1 MLTFLFGFIFLS
13 FVLGFLSSLSA
24 KIKGYTHLKSY
35 FFLGFFFNFIG
46 FLFVITLPSRPTEK
60 IIEEKDIEF
69 YQIGVVI
76 FLSLIV
82 YFITEYL
89 IGVAD
94 QLARQSVR

>member
-1 MLTFLFGFIFLS
+1 MIIFLFSFIFLS

-69 YQIGVVI
+69 WQIGVVI
-76 FLSLIV
+76 FLSLVI
-82 YFITEYL
+82 YFITESL
-89 IGVAD
+89 IEFAN
-94 QLARQSVR
+94 QLARQSAK